1 MISGLLGGL
10 LWGLD
15 TVIIGIA
22 LSTSTFVSTSQAIF
36 LAPFISTFLH
46 DAFSMILLWFN
57 MIIKKE
63 TNNMKKALKT
73 KSGKFIMLG
82 ALLGGPIGMTGY
94 VNAIKYIGPG
104 YTAILS
110 ALFPAV
116 GAILSAIFLKEKLNK
131 NQIIGLI
138 IAIIG
143 VIGLSYT
150 PQNINITHPFLG
162 FFFAIL
168 CILGW
173 ASEAVI
179 VAYGMK
185 DPNISDENALQIR
198 QSISA
203 LFYGLVII
211 TSMKAWPLTIN
222 VVQSKTIYIIFLA
235 ALFGTTSYLCYYKAI
250 HQIGAAKAMALNITY
265 CAWSLVFSLLL
276 LNIQPTI
283 ASICFGILTIIGSLL
298 SALQIKKISK

>member
-36 LAPFISTFLH
+36 LAPFISTFIH

-63 TNNMKKALKT
+63 TNHMKKALKT

-162 FFFAIL
+162 FFFAFL

-173 ASEAVI
+173 SSEAVI

-211 TSMKAWPLTIN
+211 TCMKAWPLTIE

-276 LNIQPTI
+276 LNIQPTMI
-283 ASICFGILTIIGSLL
+283 GICFGILTVIGSLL
-298 SALQIKKISK
+298 SALQIKKIFK